1 MKVPIPFMGVIM
13 KTIETDMVQQFIGV
27 FRKPQDIHRVLI
39 VIPLT
44 LFVSHSI
51 FLKNQA
57 HISVIFYDLQR
68 SEIIWLGLQ
77 AFPLLFA
84 ACWAVFS
91 SEFNLTLY
99 IRQIVFVGWTCLLHR
114 LSYGL
119 EGFGTPYLMTISFA
133 ALISFL
139 PYAFFGLRPDQIW
152 NQYQKKKAEAAKKQH
167 AAVVYQKEAA

>member
-1 MKVPIPFMGVIM
+1 MKIYIPFMGVIT
-13 KTIETDMVQQFIGV
+13 KSIETDVVQQFLGV

-77 AFPLLFA
+77 SFPLFFA

-99 IRQIVFVGWTCLLHR
+99 IRQIIFVGWTCLLHR

-119 EGFGTPYLMTISFA
+119 EELGTPYLMTISFL
-133 ALISFL
+133 ALIFFL
-139 PYAFFGLRPDQIW
+139 PYAFSGLRPDQMW
-152 NQYQKKKAEAAKKQH
+152 NQYQEKKAEEVKKQH